1 MKQKK
6 LLSLLLAV
14 AMAFSLTVPAVA
26 AEGDAA
32 GTESGKIV
40 ILHTNDVHC
49 GIDQAKNDAGEV
61 TNIGYAG
68 VAAYKTAME
77 AAYGAENVTL
87 VDAGDAIQGGP
98 IGTLSKG
105 AYIVEIMNQVGYDL
119 AIPGNHEFDY
129 GMDNFLTLAQE
140 KAEYAYLCAN
150 FTDLEGKAVLDG
162 YQVLTYGDVKVGY
175 VGIDTPESF
184 TKSTPTYFQDAAG
197 NYIYSFSQGNE
208 GKDLYDV
215 VQKAVDAAKAEGA
228 DYVVA
233 LGHLGVDEQSSP
245 WTSTEVIANTTGIDV
260 LIDGHSHSTFAKT
273 EKNQAG
279 EDVLVAQ
286 TGTKLANLGK
296 VVIDTKT
303 GEITSELVAA
313 KDCAAEDEA
322 TAAFVKG
329 INDEFAGVLKKV
341 VAKTD
346 VDLTT
351 KDPATGKRAVRSAET
366 NLGDLCAD
374 AYRVMLDADV
384 AFVNG
389 GGVRA
394 DIPAGEITYEQ
405 IINVHPFGNEACVVE
420 TTGQDILDALEM
432 GARVTPE
439 ENGGFLQV
447 SGLTY
452 TIDTSIPSSVVL
464 NDEKEFV
471 KVDGERRVKDVKV
484 NGEAIDPA
492 KTYTLASHNYMLK
505 SGGDGFVMFKD
516 DALLKDC
523 VMIDNQVLINY
534 IVDELGGVVSADYS
548 DPKGQGR
555 ITVVG
560 APAEEPEAPAD
571 WADVDQSAWY
581 AAAVNYVIEHGVMGS
596 TDARVKVFT
605 PNGTV
610 TRATVYQTLY
620 NMAGKPAVAEAASFS
635 DVAGKWYADS
645 AAWAEDVGLTT
656 GDGTGAYAGDRNVTR
671 AEIATI
677 FARYA
682 ALNNMVTAAGDLSTY
697 ADVADVAEWAKDG
710 MCVAVG
716 SGIIGG
722 KPGNLLDPNGTAV
735 RTELATI
742 LMNYSKLS
750 PGYTVETVA
759 IEVPE
764 TDGVPAHTIPA
775 IVTLPEGEGK
785 YPAVVMLH
793 GTGSDK
799 HEAGGGYDLA
809 APAMALSGI
818 ATIRFDFMGNGEST
832 ASYADY
838 SYTSANLDA
847 KAAADYMAGLESI
860 DGGKL
865 AVMGWS
871 QGGTNAL
878 LAAAAY
884 PETFQA
890 VITWSGALELGIL
903 FSDFDAAYATAKK
916 DGSYTL
922 TFDWREPLPVGVRWF
937 ENVKNTDVRKEIAK
951 IQAPVLA
958 INGDQDTTVTPD
970 NAVAIAQAAQNGRS
984 WLIKGAD
991 HTYNI
996 FTGDFT
1002 AITQTINVGIGFLE
1016 ETFNGALEPAYAAS
1030 VSKYGNV
1037 TTTLPVDLFDGA
1049 GYAVG
1054 DILKITVGAQTIEA
1068 PYGTA
1073 YANVDNGSV
1082 IVLPDAS
1089 TGTVA
1094 IAINMGNFA
1103 STYNVTADT
1112 PIVFAMGEK
1121 EGYLEEYEIR
1131 NIDSLRTNDRADY
1144 ASDEVFANFRPVVM
1158 GDIAEGV
1165 LFRSSSPVN
1174 PELGRNTYADALVE
1188 KAGVKTAINLADS
1201 QEELAAYEGY
1211 ADSYYAT
1218 LNVVALDM
1226 GVDFA
1231 AEDFNAK
1238 LKTGLEFLIANEGP
1252 YVIHCNEGKD
1262 RAGFTAA
1269 LLEAVCGASVGEIVE
1284 DYMRSYEN
1292 YYHVEYHS
1300 DRWFSIAN
1308 SNIIKTL
1315 CTITGTETQADLEK
1329 ADLKAAAEA
1338 YLIGTVGLTAE
1349 QVAALQS
1356 ALTTPVT
1363 AEKAA

>member
-26 AEGDAA
+26 AEGDDAQAA
-32 GTESGKIV
+32 PYVVPADLSGEIV
-40 ILHTNDVHC
+40 LLHTNDVH
-49 GIDQAKNDAGEV
+49 GAIGTYAK
-61 TNIGYAG
+61 
-68 VAAYKTAME
+68 VAALKDALE
-77 AAYGAENVTL
+77 EKGAYVL
-87 VDAGDAIQGGP
+87 LMDAGDFIQGDP
-98 IGTLSKG
+98 AVSTSEG
-105 AYIVEIMNQVGYDL
+105 ASAVELMNLTGYDV
-119 AIPGNHEFDY
+119 AAPGNHEFDY
-129 GMDNFLTLAQE
+129 GYANLKELAGTAQFPIV
-140 KAEYAYLCAN
+140 AAN
-150 FTDLEGKAVLDG
+150 VLYEGAVAFQANTIFTTDAG
-162 YQVLTYGDVKVGY
+162 VKIGVFGL
-175 VGIDTPESF
+175 DTPETA
-184 TKSTPTYFQDAAG
+184 TKAHPAKIAG
-197 NYIYSFSQGNE
+197 VTFLAGDELAKCAQE
-208 GKDLYDV
+208 
-215 VQKAVDAAKAEGA
+215 QVDALKAEGC
-228 DYVVA
+228 DYIVC
-233 LGHLGVDEQSSP
+233 LGHLGIDDESVGNRSVDLLAK
-245 WTSTEVIANTTGIDV
+245 VTGIDV
-260 LIDGHSHSTFAKT
+260 FIDGHSHSTLEDVWAVTETNGFVGDTLLTSTGTKLENVGMITIDPVEKKIGAETIPSDTITLSDEIVAARAAEIQAQVDAEYGAVFAKT
-273 EKNQAG
+273 EVLLNG
-279 EDVLVAQ
+279 ER
-286 TGTKLANLGK
+286 
-296 VVIDTKT
+296 
-303 GEITSELVAA
+303 
-313 KDCAAEDEA
+313 
-322 TAAFVKG
+322 
-329 INDEFAGVLKKV
+329 
-341 VAKTD
+341 
-346 VDLTT
+346 
-351 KDPATGKRAVRSAET
+351 DPGNRTEET
-366 NLGDLCAD
+366 NLGNLITD
-374 AYRVMLDADV
+374 ALVWGAGQQGETVDAAV
-384 AFVNG
+384 TNG
-389 GGVRA
+389 GGIRA
-394 DIPAGEITYEQ
+394 SIAAGDITKKDV
-405 IINVHPFGNEACVVE
+405 NTVLPFGNTLSIVKV
-420 TTGQDILDALEM
+420 TGNELLEALE
-432 GARVTPE
+432 ASTYCTPTAI
-439 ENGGFLQV
+439 GGFPQV
-447 SGLTY
+447 SGIVFTVDAGVAYAQGEQYPASTYFAPASIGRVTIESVGGKDFDPAATY
-452 TIDTSIPSSVVL
+452 TIAT
-464 NDEKEFV
+464 NDFM
-471 KVDGERRVKDVKV
+471 
-484 NGEAIDPA
+484 A
-492 KTYTLASHNYMLK
+492 
-505 SGGDGFVMFKD
+505 SGGDTYYAFKAATVNYD
-516 DALLKDC
+516 LGVPMDE
-523 VMIDNQVLINY
+523 VLMDY
-534 IVDELGGVVSADYS
+534 ITEALGGAVTTAQY
-548 DPKGQGR
+548 GAAEGR
-555 ITVVG
+555 ITVVN
-560 APAEEPEAPAD
+560 APTAETPEEPAAPAD

-581 AAAVNYVIEHGVMGS
+581 AAAVNYVIENGVMGS
-596 TDARVKVFT
+596 TDAGVKVFT

-878 LAAAAY
+878 LAAAEY

-937 ENVKNTDVRKEIAK
+937 EDVKNTDVRKEIAK

-1054 DILKITVGAQTIEA
+1054 DILKITVGDQTIEA